1 MLEKSSGSCD
11 RLPLPASYTGGHV
24 KTEATGHPV
33 AEPHG
38 LTSSSQSPFF
48 HAPVLA
54 LTSFKKPQDYCLDSA
69 LLPGVCFHCTGALT
83 QTLLLNSYQRVYS
96 KFLLKLILLGP

>member
-38 LTSSSQSPFF
+38 LASSSQSPFF

-54 LTSFKKPQDYCLDSA
+54 LTSFKSHKTIVLIVPY
-69 LLPGVCFHCTGALT
+69 
-83 QTLLLNSYQRVYS
+83 
-96 KFLLKLILLGP
+96 FLGSVFTVLEL